1 MKRTVKICHQTA
13 LELDACRGG
22 MSRSKY
28 LDELLKKS
36 QGVTRNH
43 THTPTDCKKS
53 KIKPQGQ

>member
-1 MKRTVKICHQTA
+1 MKKTVKICHQTA
-13 LELDACRGG
+13 LELDACRGS

-43 THTPTDCKKS
+43 TSHAPQDCKKR
-53 KIKPQGQ
+53 KRKP